1 MTLPIYAVV
10 GPDLFLQ
17 TEEIRRIVREELG
30 AHDGGLGPTRV
41 DGKQAQPAEVFDE
54 VRTFSL
60 LGDRRVVIVDD
71 GDAFIRR
78 CQRKEEE
85 KAPSEQEKKPE
96 PKPKRLLE
104 NYCEAP
110 ADTGCLILCCE
121 SIDARTKLY
130 KAIQKIGRIVRC
142 ETPKGK
148 DLTDWILG
156 RVRDTYGKNMKGDC
170 AVSLRELAGNS
181 LGELDNELAKLALY
195 VGSRA
200 AITTDDLE
208 AVVGNHRHRKVFLVM
223 DAIVEGNPDKALH
236 YWERVLATERAAEEM
251 AIGGLAWSVRRVV
264 DAAQALAAGV
274 SAGEIEKK
282 YWITPQVLKR
292 FPPDR
297 LETMLR
303 DLLDADLRTKTGL
316 SDVPKA
322 VEKFIVK
329 HAVVDHP

>member
-1 MTLPIYAVV
+1 MTLPIYAVF
-10 GPDLFLQ
+10 GSDLFLR
-17 TEEIRRIVREELG
+17 TEAVRQILRDELG
-30 AHDGGLGPTRV
+30 ASEAGLGPSRL
-41 DGKQAQPAEVFDE
+41 DGKDAGLADVLDE

-71 GDAFIRR
+71 ADRFVTKYREPLEQY
-78 CQRKEEE
+78 CDS
-85 KAPSEQEKKPE
+85 PSD
-96 PKPKRLLE
+96 
-104 NYCEAP
+104 N
-110 ADTGCLILCCE
+110 GCLILSCE
-121 SIDARTKLY
+121 SFDGRTKLY

-208 AVVGNHRHRKVFLVM
+208 ALVGNHRQRKVFLVM

-251 AIGGLAWSVRRVV
+251 AIGGLAWSVRRLV
-264 DAAQALAAGV
+264 DASQALAAGV